1 MFLSTDRRVSFGAH
15 RNIFSVFFVK
25 CLQKLPVIEGGG
37 MILSPSTN
45 GAVKLRLFT
54 KILMYMYLLHIFYM

>member
-1 MFLSTDRRVSFGAH
+1 MSLGARR
-15 RNIFSVFFVK
+15 NLFSVFFAK

-37 MILSPSTN
+37 VILSPSTN